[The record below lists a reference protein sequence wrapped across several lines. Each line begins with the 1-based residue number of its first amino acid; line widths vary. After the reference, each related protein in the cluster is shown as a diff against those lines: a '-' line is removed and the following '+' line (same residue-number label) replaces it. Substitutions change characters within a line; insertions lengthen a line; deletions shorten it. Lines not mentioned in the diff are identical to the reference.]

1 VANQQNTSAII
12 GAVIIGVALIVTGF
26 IVKAAVDNATAQLS
40 GIKLALADTQEA
52 LEQVAKAQPAA
63 APAPARRG
71 PDPNRRYEVKTD
83 GSPVKGPQTAKVS
96 IVEFSDFQ

>member
-1 VANQQNTSAII
+1 VANQQNASAII
-12 GAVIIGVALIVTGF
+12 GAAIIGVALIVTGF

-40 GIKLALADTQEA
+40 GIKVALADTQEA
-52 LEQVAKAQPAA
+52 LQEVAKAQPAPAA
-63 APAPARRG
+63 APRRG
-71 PDPNRRYEVKTD
+71 PDPDRRYDVKTE